1 MNIRNMKLSLTVDL
15 MNLSNSQS
23 PLSTIKSA
31 MEKFKAETGGFKR
44 LLRKNKEVLPNGLEA
59 QTYAMQ
65 YENCTLDLDLITDHI
80 SDQQIVQG
88 FTLTEN
94 LS

>member
-1 MNIRNMKLSLTVDL
+1 MKLSLTVDL

-23 PLSTIKSA
+23 PLPIIQSA

-44 LLRKNKEVLPNGLEA
+44 LLRKNREVLANGLEA

-65 YENCTLDLDLITDHI
+65 FENCTLDLDLINDRTT
-80 SDQQIVQG
+80 DQQIVQG
-88 FTLTEN
+88 FKLTEH

>member
-1 MNIRNMKLSLTVDL
+1 MKLSLTVDL
-15 MNLSNSQS
+15 MNLSSTQS
-23 PLSTIKSA
+23 PLPTIKSA
-31 MEKFKAETGGFKR
+31 MEQFKAETGGFKR
-44 LLRKNKEVLPNGLEA
+44 LFRKNREVLANGLES

-65 YENCTLDLDLITDHI
+65 YENCTLDLDLITDLV